1 MKKVINKIGT
11 PNGHWV
17 GNGFPVRSMFSYDTI
32 GKQASPFLLLDYAGP
47 YDFTPIANPRGVGSH
62 PHRGFETVTIVYQ
75 GELEHRDSTGSGGR
89 IGPGDVQWM
98 TAASGI
104 LHEET
109 HSAAFSQNGG
119 TLQMVQLWVNL
130 PAANK
135 MSSPGYQTL
144 LKADIP
150 VIQLIG
156 NSGSVRIIAG
166 RFDGVKGAAS
176 THTPIDVLDVQLEA
190 HAKMRLDLR
199 DGWTSMLFVLT
210 GSVRVNRTETLKGPV
225 IGLLD
230 KHGDH
235 VLLEAQTD
243 VVILVL
249 SGEPIDEPIVG
260 YGPFVMNSQAQ
271 IDQALKDYQSGVF
284 GTM

>member
-1 MKKVINKIGT
+1 
-11 PNGHWV
+11 
-17 GNGFPVRSMFSYDTI
+17 
-32 GKQASPFLLLDYAGP
+32 
-47 YDFTPIANPRGVGSH
+47 
-62 PHRGFETVTIVYQ
+62 
-75 GELEHRDSTGSGGR
+75 
-89 IGPGDVQWM
+89 
-98 TAASGI
+98 
-104 LHEET
+104 
-109 HSAAFSQNGG
+109 
-119 TLQMVQLWVNL
+119 
-130 PAANK
+130 
-135 MSSPGYQTL
+135 
-144 LKADIP
+144 
-150 VIQLIG
+150 
-156 NSGSVRIIAG
+156 
-166 RFDGVKGAAS
+166 
-176 THTPIDVLDVQLEA
+176 LDVQLEA